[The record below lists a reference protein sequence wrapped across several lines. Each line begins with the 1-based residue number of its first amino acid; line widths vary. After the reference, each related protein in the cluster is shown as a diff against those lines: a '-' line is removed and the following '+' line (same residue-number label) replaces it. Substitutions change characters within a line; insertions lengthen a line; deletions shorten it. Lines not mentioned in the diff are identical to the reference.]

1 MKAKRFH
8 PRKLVLVAIVPIL
21 AGCDTT
27 PIPVPE
33 AVLEGQ
39 WQLIKASDPDGNN
52 RIVIELNQL
61 GTVTS
66 VTNFLG
72 GVSFKQTN
80 ASGKATLTGDNL
92 LLRTSTNLKF
102 EASFN
107 AGFTEAIG
115 RQFTEISFLGI
126 ITTIDEGEAT
136 LTRVP

>member
-1 MKAKRFH
+1 MKT
-8 PRKLVLVAIVPIL
+8 KLSFPATFVLAVLVPIL

-39 WQLIKASDPDGNN
+39 WQLVKSSDPGGNN
-52 RIVIELNQL
+52 RIVIELNNV
-61 GTVTS
+61 GAVTS

-80 ASGKATLTGDNL
+80 AKGQATLTGQNL
-92 LLRTSTNLKF
+92 LIRTSTNLKF
-102 EASFN
+102 EGEFN

-115 RQFTEISFLGI
+115 QQFTEISFFGF